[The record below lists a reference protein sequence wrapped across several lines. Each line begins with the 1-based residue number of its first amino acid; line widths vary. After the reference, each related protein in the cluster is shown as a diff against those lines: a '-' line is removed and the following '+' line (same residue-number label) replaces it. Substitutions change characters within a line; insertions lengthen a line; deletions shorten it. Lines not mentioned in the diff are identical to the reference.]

1 MRGPIADGC
10 GSRVADACRVFVA
23 WAPKYRRAERLLR
36 RRSSGVES
44 LPYRQRGASLSMC
57 LDDYVLLSL

>member
-10 GSRVADACRVFVA
+10 GSRVACRVFVA
-23 WAPKYRRAERLLR
+23 WAPQYRRAERLLR
-36 RRSSGVES
+36 RRSGGVER
-44 LPYRQRGASLSMC
+44 LPYRQTGASLSMC